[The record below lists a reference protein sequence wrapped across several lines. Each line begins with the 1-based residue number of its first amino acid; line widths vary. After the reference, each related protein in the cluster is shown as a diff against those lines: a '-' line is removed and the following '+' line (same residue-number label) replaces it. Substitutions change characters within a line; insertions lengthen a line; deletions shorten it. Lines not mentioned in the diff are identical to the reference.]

1 MATPETPQQIA
12 AAEKAFEAWAA
23 LRTGFTRRQL
33 LELYARGTKLTP
45 QELAYL
51 QAKITQEE
59 KAAAAIKPV
68 TPPTPKPPTQP
79 TVKPE
84 LIIART
90 PYPKWWKD
98 AYAWDIDIDTAGE
111 HIVIPQTPGYRTY
124 LATIVLTVDGEVN
137 ITFTF
142 GPFPPSGAMDFGG
155 ENEPRGMVI
164 STGNSPIPCGG
175 GGFKITTDADVHV
188 GGFITYFYE
197 SEKET

>member
-1 MATPETPQQIA
+1 MANPVTPKSQ
-12 AAEKAFEAWAA
+12 AEVIKDFEKWAEG
-23 LRTGFTRRQL
+23 RTGFTRRQL
-33 LELYARGTKLTP
+33 LELYTRGIKLTP
-45 QELAYL
+45 QEFAYL
-51 QAKITQEE
+51 DQKIKAEE
-59 KAAAAIKPV
+59 AAARTAAAIKPTP
-68 TPPTPKPPTQP
+68 TPPPKQP

-98 AYAWDIDIDTAGE
+98 AYAWDIDIDTAGI
-111 HIVIPQTPGYRTY
+111 HTIIPQTPGYRTY
-124 LATIVLTVDGEVN
+124 IATIVLTVSGEVN
-137 ITFTF
+137 ITFMF
-142 GPFPPSGAMDFGG
+142 GPFPQSGAMDFGG

-175 GGFKITTDADVHV
+175 GGFKIATDVDVHV